1 MADHTATFI
10 CLKPGLLTGA
20 ARRYVGQLHYNTLG
34 LSQWMLDP
42 TRIEAAVC
50 HRISAASLPLYFNT
64 ATRSPCAHKGSN
76 GRVLLIGGE
85 VGYGG
90 AILMSAEAALAAGAG
105 LVRVFTQG
113 EHVTPLLVRTPEV
126 MVTTAPE
133 ASSEAF
139 SDRLQEALSWCSVL
153 AVGPGLGQG
162 AFGRETMKA
171 VLHHASV
178 NPTKMVV
185 FDADALNLLATL
197 QTEGTSLPTLPSS
210 IITPHPGEAARLL
223 ECSVKKVERDRL
235 QSAQKLSA
243 LLGGACILK
252 GPGSIVH
259 SQPDKKMT
267 IVDAGNAGM
276 ATGGMGD
283 VLTGVIAGLAGQSLF
298 PTLDTL
304 TCAGTLVH
312 STAADMAVET
322 VEGAGTRGLRATEII
337 PYVKHCTNL

>member
-1 MADHTATFI
+1 MERAGEAAFSVFKKQYPHSQHWLILVGPGNNGGDGYVIARHAKAMGARVTVAVIPPTKPLPEEAAKAKAMWESSQGVETSISESWEAPAGVDLVVDGLLGTGLTGAPRGLYAQVIEQVNKLSVPRVAVDIPSGLNAETGEAAGNCFMADHTATFI

-133 ASSEAF
+133 ATSEAF

-162 AFGRETMKA
+162 GIR
-171 VLHHASV
+171 
-178 NPTKMVV
+178 P
-185 FDADALNLLATL
+185 
-197 QTEGTSLPTLPSS
+197 
-210 IITPHPGEAARLL
+210 
-223 ECSVKKVERDRL
+223 
-235 QSAQKLSA
+235 
-243 LLGGACILK
+243 
-252 GPGSIVH
+252 
-259 SQPDKKMT
+259 
-267 IVDAGNAGM
+267 
-276 ATGGMGD
+276 
-283 VLTGVIAGLAGQSLF
+283 
-298 PTLDTL
+298 
-304 TCAGTLVH
+304 
-312 STAADMAVET
+312 
-322 VEGAGTRGLRATEII
+322 
-337 PYVKHCTNL
+337 